1 VRMTFGTAS
10 FFLDWHAAGALLV
23 AFVAVIFD
31 VRLRR
36 IPNYVTFTA
45 AVAAFVF
52 ALFVGGWSGLAWAAG
67 AWVLGAALFFPFFA
81 LRGMG
86 AGDVKLM
93 AALGA
98 WLGPADAIWLAIF
111 ASMAGGVL
119 GAVVAL
125 SRGYLRQSLSNV
137 WLIITHWRV
146 VGVRPVEGFTL
157 SDTRAPRLAY
167 AIPITIG
174 VMCTLWRR

>member
-1 VRMTFGTAS
+1 MTFGATS
-10 FFLDWHAAGALLV
+10 LFLDGHAMSALLV
-23 AFVAVIFD
+23 AVVAVIFD

-45 AVAAFVF
+45 AAAAFLF
-52 ALFVGGWSGLAWAAG
+52 ALFVDGWSGLGWAVG
-67 AWVLGAALFFPFFA
+67 AWFVGAALFFPFFA
-81 LRGMG
+81 LGGMG

-93 AALGA
+93 AALAA
-98 WLGPADAIWLAIF
+98 WLGPVDAIWPAIF
-111 ASMAGGVL
+111 ASMAGGGL

-125 SRGYLRQSLSNV
+125 SHGDLLQSLSNV

-157 SDTRAPRLAY
+157 SDTRSPRLAY
-167 AIPITIG
+167 AIPLTIG

>member
-1 VRMTFGTAS
+1 MRMTFGTAS
-10 FFLDWHAAGALLV
+10 FFLDWHAMSALLV

-45 AVAAFVF
+45 AAAAFLF
-52 ALFVGGWSGLAWAAG
+52 ALFVDGWSGLGWAAG
-67 AWVLGAALFFPFFA
+67 AWFVGAALFFPFFA
-81 LRGMG
+81 LGGMG

-93 AALGA
+93 AALAA
-98 WLGPADAIWLAIF
+98 WLGPVDAIWLAIF

-125 SRGYLRQSLSNV
+125 SQGYLRQSLSNV
-137 WLIITHWRV
+137 WLILTHWRV

-167 AIPITIG
+167 AIPLTIG